1 MIKSKDVDLDAVR
14 TQVQQIQTIAGEL
27 YESSE
32 DLPFLNRNVKRILA
46 SVKMLEINL
55 EDASKTDSLL
65 NR

>member
-1 MIKSKDVDLDAVR
+1 MTNFKDMSSIRAR
-14 TQVQQIQTIAGEL
+14 VQELQTIAGEL

-55 EDASKTDSLL
+55 EDVPDMDL
-65 NR
+65 

>member
-1 MIKSKDVDLDAVR
+1 MTNLKNIDLHAIR
-14 TQVQQIQTIAGEL
+14 THVQELQTIADQL

-55 EDASKTDSLL
+55 EVTSDTDLS
-65 NR
+65 